1 MIYIGINGFGRIGKC
16 VFLQLLENPLFQI
29 QCINTFI
36 KVTDILDYL
45 LYDSTHHYSK
55 NFDFE
60 ILNDKTFRINQHK
73 VTLISSREGCDWR
86 SEGCEYII
94 DATGAFLTLEKA
106 SKHKVDF
113 LVMSA
118 PAKDET
124 PVYIYGVNDFNYH
137 GEPIVSGSSCTTNC
151 ISPLLKLIDDNF
163 SINHCVFTTI
173 HSTTASQNTVDVIHK
188 NLRTHRTILNN
199 IIPHTTGASS
209 NITKV
214 LPNLVGKVFGTSL
227 RVPVL
232 NCSLC
237 DINVDCQQP
246 ISLDDVKNLL
256 YKHSQYKNIYN
267 VCEKNLVS
275 CDFLTTTTPTILDV
289 KASISTGISKCKLM
303 VWYDNEWSYSAQLI
317 RLVTTMYRFNSSK
330 ILSKYLYTNLHL
342 KNQKIVLRLDL
353 NVPINKLLVVDDF
366 RIQSCIPTIK
376 TILDCNPKYILL
388 TSHLGRPNGKDSNFS
403 LLIVK
408 PLLEKYLE
416 RTIVFLPDGINDDT
430 RNLLETSKEQ
440 IFLLENLRFHP
451 EETNY
456 IYYNS
461 GNEIIDMYKSLGDV
475 FINDAFGCLHRKHMS
490 IYAMKDFKK
499 PYGYGGLIEKE
510 LETCCSLTKS
520 NLPLLCIIGGNK
532 IADKLPLIQSF
543 QQIPNAIVFVTGG
556 LAKQYQEYPKHNIV
570 VMKDGY
576 GPLGETQVRTYI
588 PDINN
593 TDINVYDIGD
603 ESLEI
608 LMNLVKK
615 SKIIFWNGTLGWIEH
630 ENYAKG
636 SLKFVEFLEKQSN
649 KEIIIGGGETASLIK
664 NKNHKHFYVSTGG
677 GALMEYLQ
685 EKINWNKNIVGLEI
699 YE

>member
-45 LYDSTHHYSK
+45 QYDSTHHYSK

-73 VTLISSREGCDWR
+73 ITLLSSREGCDWQR
-86 SEGCEYII
+86 EGCEYII

-106 SKHKVDF
+106 SNHKVDF

-118 PAKDET
+118 PAKDNT

-137 GEPIVSGSSCTTNC
+137 GESIVSGSSCTTNC
-151 ISPLLKLIDDNF
+151 IAPLLKLVDDHF
-163 SINHCVFTTI
+163 SINHSVFTTI

-237 DINVDCQQP
+237 DVNLDCELP
-246 ISLDDVKNLL
+246 ISLDLLKDLFYKNP
-256 YKHSQYKNIYN
+256 QYKMIYN

-275 CDFLTTTTPTILDV
+275 CDFLTTTTSTILDV
-289 KASISTGISKCKLM
+289 KASISTGDKKCKLM
-303 VWYDNEWSYSAQLI
+303 VWYDNEWSYSAQLV
-317 RLVTTMYRFNSSK
+317 RLVTSMYRYNSSK
-330 ILSKYLYTNLHL
+330 ISSKYLFTNLPL
-342 KNQKIVLRLDL
+342 KNQRIVLRLDL
-353 NVPINKLLVVDDF
+353 NVPMKDLSVVDDF
-366 RIQSCIPTIK
+366 RIQSSIPTIK
-376 TILDCNPKYILL
+376 AILNYNPKYVIL
-388 TSHLGRPNGKDSNFS
+388 TSHFGRPKGKDLQFS
-403 LLIVK
+403 LSIVK

-416 RTIVFLPDGINDDT
+416 RSITFLPNGISKETSNF
-430 RNLLETSKEQ
+430 LEESKEQ

-456 IYYNS
+456 CNS
-461 GNEIIDMYKSLGDV
+461 GNEITQLYKSLGDV
-475 FINDAFGCLHRKHMS
+475 FIVDAFGCLHRKHMS
-490 IYAMKDFKK
+490 IYAMKDFMK
-499 PYGYGGLIEKE
+499 PYGYGKLLERE
-510 LETCCSLTKS
+510 LDNCVSLTKS

-532 IADKLPLIQSF
+532 ITDKLPLIQSF

-556 LAKQYQEYPKHNIV
+556 LAKQYQEFPKHNVI

-576 GPLGETQVRTYI
+576 GPQGESQKRTYI
-588 PDINN
+588 PDIHNSEN
-593 TDINVYDIGD
+593 NVYDIGD
-603 ESLEI
+603 QSLEI
-608 LMNLVKK
+608 LMNLVNK

-636 SLKFVEFLEKQSN
+636 SLKFVEFLEKQSD
-649 KEIIIGGGETASLIK
+649 KQIIIGGGETASLIK